1 MIKVLLVAIALV
13 LSGNLCFAEE
23 GTFYAY
29 VDSNVCARLLL
40 GPITEERIKCSV
52 DTMKEGSDSAL
63 VRLSDNMVI
72 SVNKQKM
79 IKDLAGKLASVT
91 GNLDEENG
99 RIKLKEVQEVS
110 IDDIP
115 KGEHGRELVDFANL
129 RPSDPAT
136 FEQVRRGLA
145 MMPYISDFDFISFT
159 MLGETAILTG
169 WTVRDLN
176 RSDAHS
182 HAESVE
188 GVAKVVNNI
197 EVLPLGRSD
206 MDIRAGV
213 RLRFQKYLPR
223 YFWGSGSDIKI
234 VVKYGDVI
242 LLGTVIN
249 EGDRDI
255 AEIQA
260 RQVFG
265 VFHVF
270 NLLRVQPSK

>member
-52 DTMKEGSDSAL
+52 DTMKEGSDSVV

-79 IKDLAGKLASVT
+79 IKDLAGKLASVA
-91 GNLDEENG
+91 GDLDEENG

-115 KGEHGRELVDFANL
+115 KGEHGRELVDFTNL

-176 RSDAHS
+176 RSEAHS

-206 MDIRAGV
+206 MNIRAGV

>member
-1 MIKVLLVAIALV
+1 MIKVLLAAIALV

-52 DTMKEGSDSAL
+52 DTLKEGSDPVV

-72 SVNKQKM
+72 NVNKQKM
-79 IKDLAGKLASVT
+79 IKDLAGKLANVA

-197 EVLPLGRSD
+197 EVLPLGASD

-242 LLGTVIN
+242 LVGTVIN

>member
-206 MDIRAGV
+206 MDIWAGV